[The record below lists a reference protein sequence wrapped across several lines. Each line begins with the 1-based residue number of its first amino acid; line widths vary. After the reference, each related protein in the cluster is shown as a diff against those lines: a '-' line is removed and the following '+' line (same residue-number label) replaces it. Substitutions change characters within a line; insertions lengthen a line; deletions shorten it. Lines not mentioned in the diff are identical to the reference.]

1 MAKGR
6 FNAAERR
13 SGDRQDVTWRE
24 PCCRSCAAMSYMQ
37 TESDVPYVDDVP
49 DDRCQGC
56 FHIDHSVMAPSLR
69 PEWSP
74 QTGSSVSSMSTRM
87 TLPNPAW
94 TFRQAKSSAE
104 NQPSTRYFLVPAKRW
119 TSNKH
124 MSRIVSIEC
133 LSLIAV
139 LVRHVTASGL

>member
-1 MAKGR
+1 
-6 FNAAERR
+6 
-13 SGDRQDVTWRE
+13 
-24 PCCRSCAAMSYMQ
+24 MSYMQ

-49 DDRCQGC
+49 DGRCQGC
-56 FHIDHSVMAPSLR
+56 SYIEHSVMAPSSR

-74 QTGSSVSSMSTRM
+74 ETGSSVSPIATRT
-87 TLPNPAW
+87 TLPNPEVHQRMLRIGKTHYMAW